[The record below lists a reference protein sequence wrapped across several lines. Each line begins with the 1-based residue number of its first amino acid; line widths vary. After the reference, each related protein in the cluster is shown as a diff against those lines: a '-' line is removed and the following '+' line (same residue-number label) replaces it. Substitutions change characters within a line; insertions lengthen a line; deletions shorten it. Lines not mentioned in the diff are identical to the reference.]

1 MSYVSKPG
9 PTPAGIPIEFV
20 YEKVIGRLPGTM
32 EPGTGARGLS
42 MGTHCSNLGKG
53 EES

>member
-9 PTPAGIPIEFV
+9 PIPAGIPIEFI
-20 YEKVIGRLPGTM
+20 YEKVSGRFPGTM
-32 EPGTGARGLS
+32 EPGRDVRGLS
-42 MGTHCSNLGKG
+42 MGTHCSNLGEG